1 MDLTL
6 EDRLGTAAALPAKS
20 RYATFKRDESGSNL
34 VEFAVSL
41 SVVLACV
48 FGIIDGSRALFAEH
62 YVVNAAREATRYAM
76 VRGSSWNGAAC
87 TTPATFS
94 CTATSAQVTSFV
106 NSNIPP
112 GIMSSKVGVVTT
124 WPGTTSTGAACDT
137 VNGSDSPTCVV
148 RVQVTYAFA
157 FSLPFLPQNAI
168 NFSSTSTSTIFQ

>member
-1 MDLTL
+1 MDLTF
-6 EDRLGTAAALPAKS
+6 EGRLGTDAALPAKS

-62 YVVNAAREATRYAM
+62 Y
-76 VRGSSWNGAAC
+76 AC

>member
-1 MDLTL
+1 MGVTL
-6 EDRLGTAAALPAKS
+6 EDNAGAVAAFPATS
-20 RYATFKRDESGSNL
+20 RFMSLKRNESGSEL
-34 VEFAVSL
+34 VEFALAL

-48 FGIIDGSRALFAEH
+48 FGIIDGSRAVFAEH

-76 VRGSSWNGAAC
+76 VRGSSWNGTAC

-137 VNGSDSPTCVV
+137 VNGTDSPTCVV
-148 RVQVTYAFA
+148 SVQVTYAFA
-157 FSLPFLPQNAI
+157 FSLPFLPQSAI